1 MSRGISLRVAL
12 LDNQIVDR
20 DRLPIGRVDDVE
32 IEVGEGL
39 PRVTAVLTG
48 SEALGPRLG
57 GSVGWAMA
65 ALSARLRD
73 PHQDEGPARI
83 EIGAVKELEPLVEL
97 DLAKDEMPEV
107 AGLERWLAR
116 QFVARLP
123 GSGR

>member
-1 MSRGISLRVAL
+1 MSRGVSLRVAL

-32 IEVGEGL
+32 IEVGEGR

-57 GSVGWAMA
+57 GSVGRAMA
-65 ALSARLRD
+65 ALSARLRE
-73 PHQDEGPARI
+73 PRQDEGPARI

-116 QFVARLP
+116 HFVARLP